1 MKFLVQMMYIMLLV
15 FPWIPLIAVS
25 YFSDK
30 SFKIQKSFFEFIK
43 PQSEN
48 DNVRLLINF
57 SVFLFSIWCML
68 FFLISLLENV

>member
-25 YFSDK
+25 CFSDK

>member
-15 FPWIPLIAVS
+15 FPWLPLLAVS

-48 DNVRLLINF
+48 DDARLLINF
-57 SVFLFSIWCML
+57 SIFLFSIWCIL

>member
-1 MKFLVQMMYIMLLV
+1 MKVLVQMMYIMLLV
-15 FPWIPLIAVS
+15 FPWLSLLAVS

-30 SFKIQKSFFEFIK
+30 SFKIQKSFFECIK

-48 DNVRLLINF
+48 DDARLLINF
-57 SVFLFSIWCML
+57 SIFLFSIWCML